1 MKTETFLLLFPVGE
15 CLFEIR
21 VGKKSL
27 NKILKKA
34 KIIRERLRHSIRSK
48 SSVQWV
54 AKKKKINCEKI
65 YTMPITTKKW
75 LISRIYQNF
84 YKSVF
89 KQDKQHNRTN
99 RQEINH
105 CKIRGYSTQDHPP
118 FWHPLPFQGGPKTI
132 LRFDNL
138 LKGLRIHWKLLYS
151 QLQFI
156 TGKD

>member
-34 KIIRERLRHSIRSK
+34 KIIKERLRHSIRSK

-54 AKKKKINCEKI
+54 AKEEKINWEKI
-65 YTMPITTKKW
+65 YAMPITTKKW

-84 YKSVF
+84 YKSIF
-89 KQDKQHNRTN
+89 KQVKQHNRIN
-99 RQEINH
+99 RQKRSTTTKLEGTVH
-105 CKIRGYSTQDHPP
+105 KITLPSDTNCHFKGVPKPYSG
-118 FWHPLPFQGGPKTI
+118 WI
-132 LRFDNL
+132 
-138 LKGLRIHWKLLYS
+138 IC
-151 QLQFI
+151 
-156 TGKD
+156 

>member
-21 VGKKSL
+21 VGKRSL

-48 SSVQWV
+48 CSVQWV
-54 AKKKKINCEKI
+54 AKKKKINWEKI

-99 RQEINH
+99 RQKRSITAKLEGTVHKITLPSDTH
-105 CKIRGYSTQDHPP
+105 CHFKGVPKPYSG
-118 FWHPLPFQGGPKTI
+118 WI
-132 LRFDNL
+132 
-138 LKGLRIHWKLLYS
+138 IC
-151 QLQFI
+151 
-156 TGKD
+156 